1 MRKPEEQSPKIPQK
15 SSRSIGRYF
24 RLFPLT
30 FALLFLPPLWADDTG
45 PAAPDASPAAAQ
57 SAPDDVQGSPDA
69 SLSSSSDSQGSPSDA
84 ESLPLDIQ
92 DSSADVQN
100 TSADSQSSPA
110 AAGASTIEQQRL
122 DIMRFGTETEI
133 ANLIQQLKDEKVS
146 YLDKDLI
153 DIAQKTRNRNILGGI
168 FSFFADMEKKGL
180 EDRAIKAI
188 DERDQEANE
197 TVLAAIDYLGRVRA
211 SGAKDSLEELINSGE
226 SRFMNSAFRAL
237 GRCAKSQADTGGGS
251 ADRNDVSNADGTASY
266 LLDYY
271 NNRNPGDEN
280 KREIITALGETG
292 SKEAVSFL
300 SDLVKNADERT
311 VLRMAALDAIS
322 KIGDSSGL
330 DAVIEAVSSTDP
342 NVRSSAIAALGPF
355 TGEAADNAILEGFR
369 DSYYRSRIGA
379 AQAAG
384 KRKLTGAVPFL
395 HFRAENDDV
404 PTVRDEAIRALG
416 AINNGEAMTILDSLF
431 SNQKNTDRVRVLAAE
446 MLMQNNAGAYSSRIV
461 VEMDDAKNKK
471 QTALYNG
478 FIRILATAKSGNL
491 EDFARRLIANGGVI
505 EKSLALDLILNNEF
519 RGLAGDVR
527 TLLDEKTYG
536 VSLARKAKNTLDKLG
551 LQ

>member
-1 MRKPEEQSPKIPQK
+1 MKKPEEQSQK
-15 SSRSIGRYF
+15 LLKRSGRV
-24 RLFPLT
+24 LLSIFPIFLIFPFI
-30 FALLFLPPLWADDTG
+30 FALSALQPVWADDND
-45 PAAPDASPAAAQ
+45 AAAADVSPA
-57 SAPDDVQGSPDA
+57 GSPDA
-69 SLSSSSDSQGSPSDA
+69 SAGA
-84 ESLPLDIQ
+84 ESSP
-92 DSSADVQN
+92 V
-100 TSADSQSSPA
+100 DSQSSPA
-110 AAGASTIEQQRL
+110 APGTKTIEQQRL

-133 ANLIQQLKDEKVS
+133 ANLIQLLKNEKVS

-153 DIAQKTRNRNILGGI
+153 DIAQNTRNRNILAGI

-180 EDRAIKAI
+180 EERAIRAI
-188 DERDQEANE
+188 NERDQEANE
-197 TVLAAIDYLGRVRA
+197 TVLAAVDYLGRVRA
-211 SGAKDSLEELINSGE
+211 AGAKDCLEELINSGE

-237 GRCAKSQADTGGGS
+237 GRCAKSQTDDG
-251 ADRNDVSNADGTASY
+251 NADSTANSTADSTAFY

-300 SDLVKNADERT
+300 TALVKDSEERA

-322 KIGDSSGL
+322 KIGDSGGL

-355 TGEAADNAILEGFR
+355 TGEAAENAILEGFR

-384 KRKLTGAVPFL
+384 KRKLVSAVPFL
-395 HFRAENDDV
+395 RFRAENDDV

-416 AINNGEAMTILDSLF
+416 AINNDEAMTILDSLF
-431 SNQKNTDRVRVLAAE
+431 SNQKNTDRVRVLSAD

-461 VEMDDAKNKK
+461 AEMDDAKNKK

-478 FIRILATAKSGNL
+478 YIRILGTAKSDKL
-491 EDFARRLIANGGVI
+491 EDFARRLIVNGGVI

-519 RGLAGDVR
+519 RGMADDIR
-527 TLLDEKTYG
+527 PLLDEKKSG
-536 VSLARKAKNTLDKLG
+536 ASLARKAKNTMDKLG